1 MRRLLL
7 TLAVVALGA
16 VTTALAAAAGGGP
29 PRVTEAAGTSFPSQS
44 YILTLPHGTQLKPGA
59 VHVFENARAVSGLT
73 VTPAGESS
81 LRQFGAVLVID
92 ASTSMEG
99 KPERAAF
106 SAAQVFAAQR
116 TGHEQL
122 AVVTYNVAPTVVLP
136 FTSDQARI
144 DQALSKQPPFLFGT
158 HIYDAVVHSIELLG
172 AADISAGTI
181 VVLSDG
187 QEHPGIGDTAD
198 HETEASAAAAARA
211 AHVRVFAVGLRSRV
225 SKFDAL
231 RDLARDTG
239 GRYVETTS
247 ISRLAAI
254 YKQLGSSLASE
265 YLLRYRS
272 LAGPNVHI
280 NVTVRVDGVSG
291 VARTGYQTPALRIAK
306 KGPTPPYKPSALD
319 RMWRSGLTMTIVGLI
334 AALLLGSGASAIL
347 SGPKKGTVRKRMA
360 EFVSVPAAVRD
371 TSRRPTAQLTEMML
385 EGTETMLRG
394 SSRWQRFKWE
404 LEIAKVTM
412 PAEQIIVL
420 TSVCSLLLLL
430 LMRLVF
436 GSSSQALLVA
446 IILAGA
452 IPFGVRSFLKWKLAA
467 QRKLFA
473 EQLPDNLQVLAS
485 ALRAG
490 HSFIGALSVV
500 VNDAPEPARSE
511 FQRVVADEQLGV
523 PIDQAL
529 HVVVERMQSRELEQ
543 VALVAAL
550 QRETGGNTA
559 EVLDQVTDTI
569 RERFELRRTVQTLT
583 AQGRMSRWVLTL
595 LPLFLLLAITLINPG
610 YMNVM
615 YDSVVGRVFLVLA
628 GISVICGSL
637 VIKRI
642 VNIRV

>member
-1 MRRLLL
+1 VTRRLLSL
-7 TLAVVALGA
+7 ILVGVA
-16 VTTALAAAAGGGP
+16 ALAAAIAAFGADGKA
-29 PRVTEAAGTSFPSQS
+29 RVTEAAGSGFPSRS
-44 YILTLPHGTQLKPGA
+44 YVLTLPHGMQLKPGA
-59 VHVFENARAVSGLT
+59 VHVFENGKPVADPT
-73 VTPAGESS
+73 VTPAGESTS
-81 LRQFGAVLVID
+81 RQFGAVLVID

-99 KPERAAF
+99 KPELAAF
-106 SAAQVFAAQR
+106 SAARTFAVQR
-116 TGHEQL
+116 KGQEQL
-122 AVVTYNVAPTVVLP
+122 AVVTYNVEPTVLLP
-136 FTSDQARI
+136 FTTEQARI
-144 DQALSKQPPFLFGT
+144 DQALSKQPPFGFGT
-158 HIYDAVVHSIELLG
+158 HIYDAVAHSLDLLR
-172 AADISAGTI
+172 AAHISAGTI

-187 QEHPGIGDTAD
+187 QEHQGIRDTAG
-198 HETEASAAAAARA
+198 HESEASAAAAARS

-225 SKFDAL
+225 SKLDAL
-231 RDLARDTG
+231 RRLARDTG

-247 ISRLAAI
+247 IGRLRGI

-280 NVTVRVDGVSG
+280 KVTVRVDGVRS
-291 VARTGYQTPALRIAK
+291 AATTEYRTPALTVAK

-319 RMWRSGLTMTIVGLI
+319 RIWESAVTMTVVGLI
-334 AALLLGSGASAIL
+334 AAGLIGAGAAGIL
-347 SGPKKGTVRKRMA
+347 SGPRTGTVRKRMA
-360 EFVSVPAAVRD
+360 EFVSVPTAIGEG
-371 TSRRPTAQLTEMML
+371 SRRPMAQITGAMF
-385 EGTETMLRG
+385 EGTESMLRG
-394 SSRWQRFKWE
+394 STRWKRFKWE

-412 PAEQIIVL
+412 PPQQIIVL
-420 TSVCSLLLLL
+420 TAVGSFLAF
-430 LMRLVF
+430 LMIDFVF
-436 GSSSQALLVA
+436 GSLLVA
-446 IILAGA
+446 IVLAGA
-452 IPFGVRSFLKWKLAA
+452 IPLGVRSLLKRTLAR
-467 QRKLFA
+467 QRKLFS

-523 PIDQAL
+523 PIDEAL

-559 EVLDQVTDTI
+559 EVLDRVTDTI

-583 AQGRMSRWVLTL
+583 AQGRMSRWVLTF

-615 YDSVVGRVFLVLA
+615 YESVVGRVLLVLA
-628 GISVICGSL
+628 GISVAGGSL

-642 VNIRV
+642 VNIKV